1 MYAHVHT
8 RYSRPLFSSRPGIEA
23 NHYDVVMV
31 VSVYLCVYMTTM
43 QSITQSAVQERLV
56 MKEELKKALDHCE
69 ELEQSSVPMGY
80 TRVLQTTG
88 DKSGTVYLYRL
99 WHTICTASM
108 YITGLD
114 CFSI

>member
-1 MYAHVHT
+1 
-8 RYSRPLFSSRPGIEA
+8 
-23 NHYDVVMV
+23 
-31 VSVYLCVYMTTM
+31 MTTM

-56 MKEELKKALDHCE
+56 MEEELKKALDRCE
-69 ELEQSSVPMGY
+69 ELEQSSVLMGY